1 VLINGQA
8 TAWGT
13 DGTNVFQLFG
23 GAATTPVQ
31 YKIQS
36 KLFDFGLATTV
47 KTVLASGLEFQAS
60 APIAPAMVIENET
73 TASELANLQTSAVI
87 TWVNNLGQ
95 IITWQNNAGQII
107 GWAGQGMILS
117 REVSNMWGHY
127 IGFTITGN
135 DPPYLIQA
143 VQLQYTKT
151 PDEDWITP

>member
-1 VLINGQA
+1 
-8 TAWGT
+8 
-13 DGTNVFQLFG
+13 VFQLFG

-117 REVSNMWGHY
+117 REVSSMWGHY